1 MSDSGPYWY
10 MNERGTLTIKDD
22 TRDVLNIME
31 GDLIRL
37 SEVKVVKVEGEEI
50 DIEDLPD
57 ETCEVISNI
66 NDRGGVRIKQE
77 ERQALGIDG
86 RRAKLEI
93 SGIEIVKTAN
103 ELPTEVR
110 SSTMPIDI
118 GVFYAKAAASWS
130 RTKDFLLRKHPYFE
144 YPLSTATATKIIGSG
159 VVTVMGAALLLSQNG
174 ALEALAAG
182 DRIEW
187 AGLSIAL
194 AFGAIVMIRSL
205 PDREETVRALVE

>member
-1 MSDSGPYWY
+1 
-10 MNERGTLTIKDD
+10 
-22 TRDVLNIME
+22 
-31 GDLIRL
+31 
-37 SEVKVVKVEGEEI
+37 EI
-50 DIEDLPD
+50 L
-57 ETCEVISNI
+57 
-66 NDRGGVRIKQE
+66 R
-77 ERQALGIDG
+77 
-86 RRAKLEI
+86 
-93 SGIEIVKTAN
+93 TAN
-103 ELPTEVR
+103 ERPTEVR

-130 RTKDFLLRKHPYFE
+130 HTKDFLLRKHPYLE

-159 VVTVMGAALLLSQNG
+159 VVTVMGAALLLGQNG

-182 DRIEW
+182 DQIEW